1 MDEYVGEFLFDKFQ
15 PYHFYCDHSVD
26 YLIPEEGDKDSYLS
40 KYTYHNEGNII

>member
-26 YLIPEEGDKDSYLS
+26 YFIPEEGDKDSYLS
-40 KYTYHNEGNII
+40 KYT